1 VFTAGD
7 TYETDT
13 GLPEPI
19 AVESVS
25 TTVVDA
31 LTTAVLTE
39 IGTES
44 FNTVKAEAG
53 AVVAFSASE

>member
-1 VFTAGD
+1 MFTAGD
-7 TYETDT
+7 AYETDT

-19 AVESVS
+19 AVESVR
-25 TTVVDA
+25 TTVDP